1 MALGSGVGGVSSD
14 SGSGVAR
21 KKGTQK
27 GQLHGEEASA
37 WSERETG
44 REAWMVRNCF
54 GAMKQ
59 ETDTG
64 RKVLEKKK
72 MSEIERERVSLIG
85 TSDEDKIISVFN
97 SFSSTHSH
105 VRMSRS

>member
-1 MALGSGVGGVSSD
+1 MALGSGVGGVPSD

-72 MSEIERERVSLIG
+72 MSEIERERAR
-85 TSDEDKIISVFN
+85 E
-97 SFSSTHSH
+97 SH
-105 VRMSRS
+105 WYKR

>member
-1 MALGSGVGGVSSD
+1 MALGSGVGGVPSD

-72 MSEIERERVSLIG
+72 MSERERE
-85 TSDEDKIISVFN
+85 
-97 SFSSTHSH
+97 SH
-105 VRMSRS
+105 WYKR

>member
-1 MALGSGVGGVSSD
+1 MALGSGVGGVPSD

-72 MSEIERERVSLIG
+72 MSEIERESERVSLVQAMR
-85 TSDEDKIISVFN
+85 TRSSAY
-97 SFSSTHSH
+97 STHSH
-105 VRMSRS
+105 QLILT